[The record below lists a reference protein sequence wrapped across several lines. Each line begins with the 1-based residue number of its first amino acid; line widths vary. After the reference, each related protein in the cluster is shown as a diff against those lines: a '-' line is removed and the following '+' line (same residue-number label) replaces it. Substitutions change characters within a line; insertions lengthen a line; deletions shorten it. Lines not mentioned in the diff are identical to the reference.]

1 MAFYRPTS
9 VRDYLELGRKVLRL
23 RWTLVAVFVATMALA
38 AVAVMRMPKMYKSS
52 ALILI
57 QQGQM
62 SSPNANAMVVN
73 LDQRLRT
80 LRPTINSRTTLVELI
95 TDLNLYPELRSS
107 RPMDEVVEYAR
118 KRIEVEV
125 QGRDLFRVSFV
136 HPVPQTSQ
144 VVTERLSHKL
154 IDESVTD
161 DIKRSRGKVDFLRR
175 RTEDLKRE
183 LKDWDAKIQQF
194 NEDYGHILVFERSNV
209 NPVTAAR
216 EQLKALDSAIR
227 SAEKQRGGRGGGRP
241 GTAPKPPTA
250 DRLIAKDPAVVAA
263 QSVLEQAQSK
273 LETLLVTYTNDHPD
287 VVAARRAATQ
297 AEATL
302 ERLKARAAQALP
314 PPPPPSQ
321 AAPEAPRA
329 PRSEGPP
336 PQTELAKLQAE
347 RAQLLRQIEK
357 TQTDMRDLPRIKAQ
371 LDNLERERKRVEDA
385 LDTEVKRLAQAES
398 EDSLISANKGDSFK
412 IQDPANL
419 PEKPSSPGRAVMLAA
434 AGLLAVLI
442 ALGVA
447 LFRIYLDPTVYNE
460 YEMSRVTDLPVLTSI
475 TRYQVRLA
483 GPVGDP
489 EAPTRDGPRG

>member
-23 RWTLVAVFVATMALA
+23 RWTLIGVFIATMALA

-62 SSPNANAMVVN
+62 SSPNSNAMVVN

-95 TDLNLYPELRSS
+95 TDLNLYPELRAS

-227 SAEKQRGGRGGGRP
+227 SAESRGPRRGGRPSASLRP
-241 GTAPKPPTA
+241 PSP
-250 DRLIAKDPAVVAA
+250 DRIIAKDPAVVAA

-273 LETLLVTYTNDHPD
+273 LEQLLVTYTNDHPD
-287 VVAARRAATQ
+287 VLAARRAAAQ

-302 ERLKARAAQALP
+302 ERLKTRAAQALP
-314 PPPPPSQ
+314 PPPPPSE

-336 PQTELAKLQAE
+336 VQTELAKLQAE
-347 RAQLLRQIEK
+347 RAQLLRQVEK

-434 AGLLAVLI
+434 AGVLALLI

-447 LFRIYLDPTVYNE
+447 LIRIYLDPTVYNE

-483 GPVGDP
+483 GPAGDHEP
-489 EAPTRDGPRG
+489 PSRDGPRG